1 MPLLIVVRRHL
12 AMPLLCGEEAPC
24 HASIDCVVRR
34 HLAMPLL
41 IVW

>member
-1 MPLLIVVRRHL
+1 MPLLICV
-12 AMPLLCGEEAPC
+12 GEEALC